1 MSNTGS
7 VVNDEAEDPTVMD
20 AVTKEEDNLI
30 PVETMMEDDCQD
42 DNSYPNNAFCFTED
56 DFIDSV
62 INMNDATRHRSN
74 YNSIWDH
81 ITKNNT
87 IQYNTIQYKT
97 IPKKQ
102 YNTKQYKTKQYKK
115 NNTIQNNTI
124 QHNTAQYSTTKHNT
138 SQYNRIEYNT
148 M

>member
-20 AVTKEEDNLI
+20 AVTEEEDTLI

-42 DNSYPNNAFCFTED
+42 DNSHPNNDFCFTED

-62 INMNDATRHRSN
+62 NNMNDATRHRSN

-87 IQYNTIQYKT
+87 IQYNT
-97 IPKKQ
+97 
-102 YNTKQYKTKQYKK
+102 YNTY
-115 NNTIQNNTI
+115 NTIQNNTKKTTQYKTIQYNTI
-124 QHNTAQYSTTKHNT
+124 QHNTTQQNTTHHNI
-138 SQYNRIEYNT
+138 IE
-148 M
+148 

>member
-20 AVTKEEDNLI
+20 AVTEEEDTLI

-42 DNSYPNNAFCFTED
+42 DNSHPNNDFCFTED

-62 INMNDATRHRSN
+62 NNMNDATRHRSN

-87 IQYNTIQYKT
+87 IQYNTIQY
-97 IPKKQ
+97 IQ
-102 YNTKQYKTKQYKK
+102 YNTKQYKK

-124 QHNTAQYSTTKHNT
+124 QHNTAQYNTTKHNT

>member
-20 AVTKEEDNLI
+20 AVTEEEDTLI

-42 DNSYPNNAFCFTED
+42 DNSHPNNDFCFTED

-62 INMNDATRHRSN
+62 NNMNDATRHRSN

-87 IQYNTIQYKT
+87 IQYNTYNT
-97 IPKKQ
+97 IQ
-102 YNTKQYKTKQYKK
+102 YNTKQYKK
-115 NNTIQNNTI
+115 NKTIQNNTI
-124 QHNTAQYSTTKHNT
+124 QHNTAQYNTIQQNTTHHNI
-138 SQYNRIEYNT
+138 IE
-148 M
+148 

>member
-20 AVTKEEDNLI
+20 AVTEEEDTLI

-42 DNSYPNNAFCFTED
+42 DNSHPNNDFCFTED

-62 INMNDATRHRSN
+62 NNMNDATRHRSN

-87 IQYNTIQYKT
+87 IQYNTYNTIQYKT
-97 IPKKQ
+97 IQKKQHNTKQ
-102 YNTKQYKTKQYKK
+102 YNTTQYS
-115 NNTIQNNTI
+115 TI
-124 QHNTAQYSTTKHNT
+124 QHNKTQHIT
-138 SQYNRIEYNT
+138 I
-148 M
+148 

>member
-20 AVTKEEDNLI
+20 AVTEEEDTLI

-42 DNSYPNNAFCFTED
+42 DNSHPNNDFCFTED

-62 INMNDATRHRSN
+62 NNMNDATRHRSN

-97 IPKKQ
+97 IQKKQHNTKQ
-102 YNTKQYKTKQYKK
+102 YNTTQYKTIQY
-115 NNTIQNNTI
+115 NTI
-124 QHNTAQYSTTKHNT
+124 QHNTTQQNTTHHNT
-138 SQYNRIEYNT
+138 IE
-148 M
+148 

>member
-20 AVTKEEDNLI
+20 AVTEEEDTLI
-30 PVETMMEDDCQD
+30 PVEMMNEDDCQD
-42 DNSYPNNAFCFTED
+42 DNSHPNNDFCFTED

-62 INMNDATRHRSN
+62 NNMNDATRHRSN

-87 IQYNTIQYKT
+87 IQYNTY
-97 IPKKQ
+97 
-102 YNTKQYKTKQYKK
+102 
-115 NNTIQNNTI
+115 NTIQNNTKKTTQYKTIQYNTI
-124 QHNTAQYSTTKHNT
+124 QHNTTQQNTTHHNI
-138 SQYNRIEYNT
+138 IE
-148 M
+148 

>member
-20 AVTKEEDNLI
+20 AVTEEEDTLI

-42 DNSYPNNAFCFTED
+42 DNSHPNNDVCYTED
-56 DFIDSV
+56 DFIDYV
-62 INMNDATRHRSN
+62 NNMNDKTRHRSN

-87 IQYNTIQYKT
+87 IQYNT
-97 IPKKQ
+97 
-102 YNTKQYKTKQYKK
+102 YNTKQYKKKQHNTKQY
-115 NNTIQNNTI
+115 NTTQYSTI
-124 QHNTAQYSTTKHNT
+124 QHNKTQHIT
-138 SQYNRIEYNT
+138 I
-148 M
+148 

>member
-1 MSNTGS
+1 MIVKMIIAT
-7 VVNDEAEDPTVMD
+7 
-20 AVTKEEDNLI
+20 
-30 PVETMMEDDCQD
+30 
-42 DNSYPNNAFCFTED
+42 PNNDFCFTED

-62 INMNDATRHRSN
+62 NNMNDATRHRSN
-74 YNSIWDH
+74 YNSIWDY

-87 IQYNTIQYKT
+87 IQYNTYNTIQYKT
-97 IPKKQ
+97 IQ
-102 YNTKQYKTKQYKK
+102 K

-124 QHNTAQYSTTKHNT
+124 QHNTSQYNTTKHNT

>member
-20 AVTKEEDNLI
+20 AVTEEEDTLI

-42 DNSYPNNAFCFTED
+42 DNSHPNNDFCFTED

-62 INMNDATRHRSN
+62 NNMNDATRHRSN

-87 IQYNTIQYKT
+87 IQYNTY
-97 IPKKQ
+97 
-102 YNTKQYKTKQYKK
+102 
-115 NNTIQNNTI
+115 NTIQNNTKKTTQYKTIQYNTI
-124 QHNTAQYSTTKHNT
+124 QHNTIQQNKTHHNI
-138 SQYNRIEYNT
+138 IE
-148 M
+148 

>member
-20 AVTKEEDNLI
+20 AVTEEEDTLI

-42 DNSYPNNAFCFTED
+42 DNSHPNNEFCFTED

-62 INMNDATRHRSN
+62 NNMNDATRHRSN

-87 IQYNTIQYKT
+87 IQYNTY
-97 IPKKQ
+97 
-102 YNTKQYKTKQYKK
+102 
-115 NNTIQNNTI
+115 NTIQNNTKK
-124 QHNTAQYSTTKHNT
+124 TTQYKKI
-138 SQYNRIEYNT
+138 QYNTTQQNTTYHNIIE
-148 M
+148 

>member
-20 AVTKEEDNLI
+20 AVTEEEDTLI

-42 DNSYPNNAFCFTED
+42 DNSHPNNDFCFTED

-62 INMNDATRHRSN
+62 NNMNDATRHRSN

-87 IQYNTIQYKT
+87 IQYNTIQY
-97 IPKKQ
+97 IQ
-102 YNTKQYKTKQYKK
+102 Y
-115 NNTIQNNTI
+115 NTIQNNTKKTQYKTIQYNTI
-124 QHNTAQYSTTKHNT
+124 QHNTTQQNTTHHNI
-138 SQYNRIEYNT
+138 IE
-148 M
+148 

>member
-20 AVTKEEDNLI
+20 AVTEEEDTLI

-42 DNSYPNNAFCFTED
+42 DNSHPNNDFCFTED

-62 INMNDATRHRSN
+62 NNMNDATRHRSN

-87 IQYNTIQYKT
+87 IQYNTY
-97 IPKKQ
+97 
-102 YNTKQYKTKQYKK
+102 
-115 NNTIQNNTI
+115 NTIQNNTKKTTQYKTIQYNTI
-124 QHNTAQYSTTKHNT
+124 QHNTTQQNTTHHNI
-138 SQYNRIEYNT
+138 IE
-148 M
+148 

>member
-20 AVTKEEDNLI
+20 AVTEEEDTLI

-42 DNSYPNNAFCFTED
+42 DNSHPNNDFCFTED

-62 INMNDATRHRSN
+62 NNMNDATRHRSN

-81 ITKNNT
+81 ITKKQYHTIQYKTIQKKQHNT
-87 IQYNTIQYKT
+87 KQYNTIQYTT
-97 IPKKQ
+97 I
-102 YNTKQYKTKQYKK
+102 
-115 NNTIQNNTI
+115 
-124 QHNTAQYSTTKHNT
+124 QYSTIQQNKTQHIT
-138 SQYNRIEYNT
+138 I
-148 M
+148 

>member
-20 AVTKEEDNLI
+20 AVTEEEDTLI

-42 DNSYPNNAFCFTED
+42 DNSHPNNDFCFTED

-62 INMNDATRHRSN
+62 NNMNDATRHRSN

-87 IQYNTIQYKT
+87 IHYNTY
-97 IPKKQ
+97 
-102 YNTKQYKTKQYKK
+102 
-115 NNTIQNNTI
+115 NTIQNNTKKTTQYKTIQYNTI
-124 QHNTAQYSTTKHNT
+124 QHNTTQQNTTHHNI
-138 SQYNRIEYNT
+138 IE
-148 M
+148 

>member
-20 AVTKEEDNLI
+20 AVTEEEDTLI

-42 DNSYPNNAFCFTED
+42 DNSHPNNDFCFTED

-62 INMNDATRHRSN
+62 NNMNDATRHRSN

-87 IQYNTIQYKT
+87 IQYNT
-97 IPKKQ
+97 
-102 YNTKQYKTKQYKK
+102 YNTIQNNTKK

-124 QHNTAQYSTTKHNT
+124 QHNTAQYNTTKHNT